1 MNEGAQAGTA
11 RAGKRETDSMAEL
24 TDLGVVEAVAALNR
38 GEVSARELTEAC
50 LTRIRELDGP
60 HSHDGT
66 PDGINA
72 FVRVYEDD
80 ALAAAA
86 EADDRRAAGGDLPP
100 LLGVPIGL
108 KDLYEVAGK
117 PITASSRVLAD
128 VPDEDCDV
136 WRRLRAAGMILL
148 GHLHTHEFAAGGT
161 TDQVGNP
168 WDLTRSAGGSSGGSG
183 AALAARLLPA
193 ATGSDTAGSLRIPS
207 ACCGT
212 STIKPT
218 LGYVSTRGVVPLSW
232 SLDHA
237 GPMARSLAD
246 CRALLAAM
254 VGPDAGRAE
263 SSLHA
268 AVRDPGQRAQQQL
281 VGARIAI
288 SPRVAAVDLDDDVA
302 AGFDR
307 ALDACR
313 GLGATIVEPPAP
325 GVGFDLGD
333 DFVTV
338 IATDMYAYHRRFDD
352 VTDRY
357 RPSLRQ
363 WRELG
368 QSMSGTGDGFAA
380 IGARRRAMTAAWARW
395 IDEHEIN
402 ALIEPTIPAVAPVRG
417 DGYERFGHDLD
428 MISLT
433 HFWDWTGFPVVALPA
448 GLGATS
454 GLPVGVSLIGPA
466 ASDWYLLDLG
476 TELQS
481 DLGVPDWPTL
491 SARH

>member
-1 MNEGAQAGTA
+1 MG
-11 RAGKRETDSMAEL
+11 EL
-24 TDLGVVEAVAALNR
+24 TDLGVVESVDALGR
-38 GEVSARELTEAC
+38 REVSARELTEAC
-50 LTRIRELDGP
+50 LARIRALDGP
-60 HSHDGT
+60 HSHDGSS
-66 PDGINA
+66 DAINA

-80 ALAAAA
+80 ALAAATA
-86 EADDRRAAGGDLPP
+86 ADDLRAAGGDLPP

-117 PITASSRVLAD
+117 PITASSNVLAD
-128 VPDEDCDV
+128 VAEQDCDV
-136 WRRLRAAGMILL
+136 WRRLRAAGMVLL

-193 ATGSDTAGSLRIPS
+193 TTGSDTAGSLRIPS

-218 LGYVSTRGVVPLSW
+218 LGHVSTAGVVPLSW

-237 GPMARSLAD
+237 GPMARSLDD

-254 VGPDAGRAE
+254 VGPDPGRAE
-263 SSLHA
+263 SALHA
-268 AVRDPGQRAQQQL
+268 ASHDPGRGPDRL
-281 VGARIAI
+281 SGARLAV
-288 SPRVAAVDLDDDVA
+288 SPRIVTADLDDEVA
-302 AGFDR
+302 AGFDS

-313 GLGATIVEPPAP
+313 RLGATIVEPPPPAA
-325 GVGFDLGD
+325 GIDLGD

-338 IATDMYAYHRRFDD
+338 LATDMYAYHRRFDD
-352 VTDRY
+352 LVDRY
-357 RPSLRQ
+357 RPSLRD

-368 QSMSGTGDGFAA
+368 ERMSGTGGELAT
-380 IGARRRAMTAAWARW
+380 IGARRRVMTAAWAHW
-395 IDEHEIN
+395 IDVHEIT

-417 DGYERFGHDLD
+417 AGYDRFGHDLD

-433 HFWDWTGFPVVALPA
+433 HFWNWTGFPVVALPS
-448 GLGATS
+448 GIGATS
-454 GLPVGVSLIGPA
+454 RLPVGVSLIGPA
-466 ASDWYLLDLG
+466 ASDWRLLDLG
-476 TELQS
+476 SELQT
-481 DLGVPDWPTL
+481 DLGVPDWPNL
-491 SARH
+491 ISAG

>member
-1 MNEGAQAGTA
+1 M
-11 RAGKRETDSMAEL
+11 SEL
-24 TDLGVVEAVAALNR
+24 TDLGVVDAVAALAQ
-38 GEVSARELTEAC
+38 GDASARELTEAC
-50 LTRIRELDGP
+50 LGRIDELDGP
-60 HSHDGT
+60 HSHDGS
-66 PDGINA
+66 PDAINA
-72 FVRVYEDD
+72 FVRVYAED

-86 EADDRRAAGGDLPP
+86 AADERRAAGGDLPP

-117 PITASSRVLAD
+117 PITASSNVLAD
-128 VPDEDCDV
+128 VPDRDCDV
-136 WRRLRAAGMILL
+136 WRRLREAGMILL

-183 AALAARLLPA
+183 AALAARMVPA

-218 LGYVSTRGVVPLSW
+218 LGYVSTAGVVPLSW

-237 GPMARSLAD
+237 GPMARSIPD

-254 VGPDAGRAE
+254 VGPDPGRAE
-263 SSLHA
+263 SALHA
-268 AVRDPGQRAQQQL
+268 AVHDPGPDAGSL
-281 VGARIAI
+281 AGARIAV
-288 SPRVAAVDLDDDVA
+288 SPRIVTADLDADVA

-313 GLGATIVEPPAP
+313 RLGATIVEPSAPAA
-325 GVGFDLGD
+325 GFDLGD
-333 DFVTV
+333 DFLTV
-338 IATDMYAYHRRFDD
+338 LATDMYAYHRRFDD
-352 VTDRY
+352 RVDRY
-357 RPSLRQ
+357 RPSLRD
-363 WRELG
+363 WRELAERV
-368 QSMSGTGDGFAA
+368 SGTGAEYAA
-380 IGARRRAMTAAWARW
+380 IGARRRAMTAAWAHW
-395 IDEHEIN
+395 IDEHEIT

-417 DGYERFGHDLD
+417 VGYERFGHDID

-448 GLGATS
+448 GLGAAT

-466 ASDWYLLDLG
+466 ASDWHLLDLG
-476 TELQS
+476 TELQA
-481 DLGVPDWPTL
+481 DLGVPGWPHL
-491 SARH
+491 IPPG